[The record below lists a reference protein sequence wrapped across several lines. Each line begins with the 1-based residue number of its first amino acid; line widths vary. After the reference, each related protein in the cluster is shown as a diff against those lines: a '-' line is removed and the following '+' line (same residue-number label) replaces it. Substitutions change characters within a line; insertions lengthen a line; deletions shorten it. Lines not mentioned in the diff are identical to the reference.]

1 MCSAARALLG
11 RVMGVAAAGRPSTP
25 LEEVHMSSITKAKL
39 PAALAATLGAFAL
52 FAASASASIT
62 WFGSSLDHSP
72 ANAGSTCAQDGVSG
86 PSTTCTHVGSDY
98 PGFSGRAQS
107 PANGTIVAVQLL
119 PQGPMTMVVKV
130 VNVRNVSSNFKHVQA
145 QAVEKSQTIHV
156 PGPTTNELED
166 SEIPVETFFV
176 ELKVKK
182 GQELAIDTK
191 SNTAEYCSDSTP
203 GQTLFDSVLQ
213 IGKPFRSNQGVDG
226 CLMLVRAIVEN

>member
-1 MCSAARALLG
+1 MTG
-11 RVMGVAAAGRPSTP
+11 
-25 LEEVHMSSITKAKL
+25 ITKARL
-39 PAALAATLGAFAL
+39 ATACVAALGAFAL

-86 PSTTCTHVGSDY
+86 PSATCTHVGSFY
-98 PGFSGRAQS
+98 PGFSGRATS

-130 VNVRNVSSNFKHVQA
+130 VNVKGLSSNEKHVQA
-145 QAVEKSQTIHV
+145 QATAKSGTIHV

-176 ELKVKK
+176 QLKVKK
-182 GQELAIDTK
+182 GQEIAIDTK
-191 SNTAEYCSDSTP
+191 SNTAEYCSDGTP
-203 GQTLFDSVLQ
+203 GQTLFDPVLQ

-226 CLMLVRAIVEN
+226 CLMLVKAIVEN